1 MANSSLNLRT
11 MLVLVVFA
19 AGGLTRP
26 GVLAQSTDTKAETE
40 AFRKQREAEI
50 GGPTGWIALVGLHWL
65 DIGAHTIGRGPNNAV
80 ALSAPSS
87 PDRLGVVTVT
97 AESVSLQVAPGV
109 DARVKG
115 QPVTAVELRSGGPE
129 AGLTVGGMTLV
140 VIRRGGRVG
149 LRVWDSASEARTGF
163 KGLQWLPIDA
173 AWRFDARFV
182 AHAPAPRMRILNV
195 LGDTVEMANPGY
207 VSFTIAGQEYH
218 LEALLESANAKE
230 LFFMFRDATSGKTT
244 YGAGRY
250 LYTELPKDGR
260 VIVDFNRAMN
270 PPCAFTEFATCP
282 LPPAANRLPIGVTA
296 GELNDGHPARGTR
309 Y

>member
-1 MANSSLNLRT
+1 MANFPLRVRSVLNLILCT
-11 MLVLVVFA
+11 AGVLT
-19 AGGLTRP
+19 GP
-26 GVLAQSTDTKAETE
+26 GVLAQSTGAKAETE

-50 GGPTGWIALVGLHWL
+50 GGPAGWIALVGLHWL
-65 DIGAHTIGRGPNNAV
+65 TAGTQTIGRAKDNAV
-80 ALSAPSS
+80 VLAAPSS
-87 PDRLGVVTVT
+87 PDRLGVLTVT

-109 DARVKG
+109 DARVKS

-129 AGLTVGGMTLV
+129 GGLTVGGMAMV
-140 VIRRGGRVG
+140 VIRRSGRIG
-149 LRVWDSASEARTGF
+149 LRVWDSASEARAGF
-163 KGLQWLPIDA
+163 KGLQWLPVDA

-182 AHAPAPRMRILNV
+182 PHAPVPRMRILNV

-207 VSFTIAGQEYH
+207 VSFTVGGQEIH
-218 LEALLESANAKE
+218 LEALLESPNAKE

-270 PPCAFTEFATCP
+270 PPCAFTDFATCP
-282 LPPAANRLPIGVTA
+282 LPPAANRLSIAVTA
-296 GELNDGHPARGTR
+296 GEQNDGHSARGTR
-309 Y
+309 

>member
-1 MANSSLNLRT
+1 MANFPSNKSVALL
-11 MLVLVVFA
+11 LFLA
-19 AGGLTRP
+19 AGLGGS
-26 GVLAQSTDTKAETE
+26 GVLAQSADARAETE

-50 GGPTGWIALVGLHWL
+50 GGPTGWVALVGLHWL
-65 DIGAHTIGRGPNNAV
+65 TAGAHTIGRGSDNAV
-80 ALSAPSS
+80 VLAAPSS
-87 PDRLGVVTVT
+87 PDRLGVLTVA

-115 QPVTAVELRSGGPE
+115 QPVTVVDLRSGGPE
-129 AGLTVGGMTLV
+129 SGLTVGGMTMV

-149 LRVWDSASEARTGF
+149 LRVWDSAGAARTGF
-163 KGLQWLPIDA
+163 KGLQWLPVDA
-173 AWRFDARFV
+173 AWRFDAQFV
-182 AHAPAPRMRILNV
+182 AHAPVPRMRILNV

-207 VSFTIAGQEYH
+207 VSFTVGGQEIH

-230 LFFMFRDATSGKTT
+230 LFLMFRDATSGKTT

-270 PPCAFTEFATCP
+270 PPCAFTDFATCP
-282 LPPAANRLPIGVTA
+282 LPPSANRLSIAVTA
-296 GELNDGHPARGTR
+296 GELNDGHPTRGTR
-309 Y
+309 

>member
-1 MANSSLNLRT
+1 MAYFFSRRT
-11 MLVLVVFA
+11 LALILAAA
-19 AGGLTRP
+19 AGLTAV
-26 GVLAQSTDTKAETE
+26 GVLAQSTSVTAETE
-40 AFRKQREAEI
+40 AFRKQRGAEI

-65 DIGAHTIGRGPNNAV
+65 TAGTQTIGRAKDNAV
-80 ALSAPSS
+80 VLAASSS
-87 PDRLGVVTVT
+87 PDRLGVLTVT
-97 AESVSLQVAPGV
+97 ASSVSLQVAPGV

-129 AGLTVGGMTLV
+129 SGLTVGGMTMV
-140 VIRRGGRVG
+140 VIRRSGRIG

-163 KGLQWLPIDA
+163 KGLQWLPVDA

-182 AHAPAPRMRILNV
+182 PHDPVPRMRILNV
-195 LGDTVEMANPGY
+195 LGDTVEMSNPGY
-207 VSFTIAGQEYH
+207 VSFTVGGQEIR

-282 LPPAANRLPIGVTA
+282 LPPAANRLSIAITA
-296 GELNDGHPARGTR
+296 GELNDGHPVHGTR
-309 Y
+309 